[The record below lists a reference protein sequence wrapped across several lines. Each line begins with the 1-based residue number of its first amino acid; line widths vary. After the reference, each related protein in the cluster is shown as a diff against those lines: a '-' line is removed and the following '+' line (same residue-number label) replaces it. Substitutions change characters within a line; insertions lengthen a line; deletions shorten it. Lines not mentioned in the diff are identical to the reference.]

1 MTRGQWWAGA
11 MMLQGTR
18 FTGSQSVYQRH
29 RSDTRLWQA
38 LVCVTGNLSGKPLCA
53 GMGTVA
59 ASHLHKM
66 QKFSAHYHFRGA
78 ASHCMLLVD
87 NVRLLPACRC
97 AKHQLTACG
106 GGGAAKALQ
115 PGLQAAA
122 SACCGWA
129 LAGHP
134 CGAVLWAARC
144 EWRRQV
150 HHFQDGHRCALRC
163 QPLIT
168 RPSLCFWLV
177 NVLLTRLREGRSAA
191 HWTPA

>member
-1 MTRGQWWAGA
+1 MGWRNDAAGHQIYWQPECVPGA
-11 MMLQGTR
+11 QI
-18 FTGSQSVYQRH
+18 RH
-29 RSDTRLWQA
+29 SLVAGFGMRDWQHVRKA
-38 LVCVTGNLSGKPLCA
+38 LVRRHGDCCCFP
-53 GMGTVA
+53 A
-59 ASHLHKM
+59 AQE
-66 QKFSAHYHFRGA
+66 QKFSAHYHSRGA
-78 ASHCMLLVD
+78 ASHCMLLAD
-87 NVRLLPACRC
+87 SVRLLPACRC

-144 EWRRQV
+144 EWRWQV
-150 HHFQDGHRCALRC
+150 HHIQDGHRCALHC

-168 RPSLCFWLV
+168 RPCLCFRLV